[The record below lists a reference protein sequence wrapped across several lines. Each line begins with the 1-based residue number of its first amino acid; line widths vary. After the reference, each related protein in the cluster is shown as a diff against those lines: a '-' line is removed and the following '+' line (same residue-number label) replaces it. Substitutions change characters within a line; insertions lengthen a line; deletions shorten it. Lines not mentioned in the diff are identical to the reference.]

1 SFHESAKIQ
10 RRARN
15 HLYCNGRQR
24 ARIQYDN

>member
-1 SFHESAKIQ
+1 SAKIQ